1 MQLGSIDSLTVIL
14 EANGKVNDANQ
25 LITNGT
31 EFVNIMNDVS
41 QVLEFLIRSI
51 SCTCLP
57 KCSLYCKVLH
67 SSKARTIGTGLAL
80 KFFNSDPLLFCHTS
94 VTCTLNQGWGGH
106 FRREADIFG
115 QTHFLPSVSICV
127 TTLHNSNSQK
137 KFFCEMP

>member
-14 EANGKVNDANQ
+14 GANGKVNDANQ

-31 EFVNIMNDVS
+31 KFVNIMNDVS

-94 VTCTLNQGWGGH
+94 VTCTLNQGWGGSLSKGSRH
-106 FRREADIFG
+106 IWANTFSTISFY
-115 QTHFLPSVSICV
+115 LPQDVIN
-127 TTLHNSNSQK
+127 TAQ
-137 KFFCEMP
+137 